1 MYTLIMRLFSGAS
14 SLHDRWPHRS
24 RARQQAVGR
33 DPDNRSL
40 TVAAP
45 IRAFIG
51 VALFVAAASAQE
63 IPAQDAR
70 NSEIRH
76 RDMHFEM
83 PQYEDLEA
91 WKQRAEFLKKQIL
104 SSAGLY
110 PLPPKTPL
118 KPQVFDKIEYGD
130 YTIEKVLLETYPG
143 FFLGGNLYRPAGK
156 QGPFPAVVS
165 PHGHW
170 RYGRFENQPL
180 NSIPLRGIN
189 LAKQGHVA
197 FTYDMVGYSDTMQ
210 IPHATM
216 GSERERVWGV
226 ELLGVHLWDSIR
238 AVDFVLSLDG
248 VDPTRVAT
256 TGASGGGTQAFLLA
270 AVDERVRFSAPVN
283 MVSAI
288 MQGGSPCENAPNLRI
303 DTFNVEL
310 ASLIAPRPMLL
321 VSATGDWTKNVPKE
335 EFPAIQKIYELYD
348 AKSEVEVVQFDSPH
362 NYHKDSREAVYRFFG
377 KRILHDPDPEH
388 FAEENERVG
397 QLSSLMS
404 LWGRSLPERAVTY
417 TQFVEDRI
425 REAELDVSSLKPSDP
440 ASLAKAQAA
449 FRERLELSL
458 LASLPAPDDLLEE
471 VIDTWEGGRKLVIGR
486 AGKGDRLPAVV
497 LSPKRPVATVRPT
510 IIVHEEG
517 SAWVMSSAESR
528 DGLVAA
534 LLSGGG
540 SVIGIDVFQTAH
552 AERQRQ
558 LLELGEVAE
567 RYYTVFNRTDD
578 ANRVQDVLTAIAYA
592 RKSFGTEHVNL
603 VGMGRAGSWA
613 LLGRALTDGPVD
625 LFADLKGV
633 EASDEYIARHFFV
646 PGFRR
651 AGDFRAAATLLPGGS
666 ALLWNVGEA
675 FPAEWLQRSFEHTES
690 SGLMQILEER
700 ASAELLVDH
709 IAPPTSRRNR
719 RR

>member
-1 MYTLIMRLFSGAS
+1 MYTLFM
-14 SLHDRWPHRS
+14 
-24 RARQQAVGR
+24 
-33 DPDNRSL
+33 
-40 TVAAP
+40 
-45 IRAFIG
+45 RAFFG
-51 VALFVAAASAQE
+51 LVLLSLSAASAQE

-83 PQYEDLEA
+83 PEYADLDQ

-118 KPQVFDKIEYGD
+118 KAQVFDKIEYGD

-156 QGPFPAVVS
+156 QGPFPTVVS

-189 LAKQGHVA
+189 LAKQGYVA

-216 GSERERVWGV
+216 GSERERLWGV

-238 AVDFVLSLDG
+238 AVDFVSSLPD

-270 AVDERVRFSAPVN
+270 AVDERVRFASPVN

-321 VSATGDWTKNVPKE
+321 VSATGDWTKNVPRE

-377 KRILHDPDPEH
+377 KKILYDPDPEH
-388 FAEENERVG
+388 FAEEDERVD

-417 TQFVEDRI
+417 RQFVEDRI
-425 REAELDVSSLKPSDP
+425 REAELDVSSLEPTDT
-440 ASLAKAQAA
+440 ASLRKSQEA

-458 LASLPAPDDLLEE
+458 LTSAPAADDLLEE
-471 VIDTWEGGRKLVIGR
+471 EVDSWDGGRKLVIGR
-486 AGKGDRLPAVV
+486 AGKGDRVPAVV
-497 LSPKRPVATVRPT
+497 LSPKKPSETVKPT
-510 IIVHEEG
+510 IIIHDEG

-528 DGLVAA
+528 DGLVAE
-534 LLSGGG
+534 LLSRGG
-540 SVIGIDVFQTAH
+540 SVMGIDVFQTAH

-613 LLGRALTDGPVD
+613 LLGGALETGPID

-633 EASDEYIARHFFV
+633 EESDEYIARNFFV
-646 PGFRR
+646 PGLRR

-666 ALLWNVGEA
+666 VLLWNVGEG
-675 FPAEWLQRSFEHTES
+675 FPTEWVRASFEHSDTP
-690 SGLMQILEER
+690 GMMQILQES
-700 ASAELLVDH
+700 ASAELLLDR
-709 IAPPTSRRNR
+709 IAPPTSRRSR

>member
-1 MYTLIMRLFSGAS
+1 MYTLIMRVLVGLFLLSFS
-14 SLHDRWPHRS
+14 P
-24 RARQQAVGR
+24 
-33 DPDNRSL
+33 
-40 TVAAP
+40 
-45 IRAFIG
+45 
-51 VALFVAAASAQE
+51 ASAQP
-63 IPAQDAR
+63 IPSQDAR
-70 NSEIRH
+70 NTEIRH
-76 RDMHFEM
+76 RDMHYEM
-83 PQYEDLEA
+83 PEYKDLDE
-91 WKQRAEFLKKQIL
+91 WKQRAGFLKKQIL
-104 SSAGLY
+104 ASAGLY
-110 PLPPKTPL
+110 PLPSKTPL
-118 KPQVFDKIEYGD
+118 NPQVFDKTEYGD
-130 YTIEKVLLETYPG
+130 YSIEKVLLETYPG
-143 FFLGGNLYRPAGK
+143 FFLGGNLYRPLGK
-156 QGPFPAVVS
+156 QGPFPTVVS

-189 LAKQGHVA
+189 LAKQGYVA

-216 GSERERVWGV
+216 GGERERLWGV

-238 AVDFVLSLDG
+238 AVDFVLSLND

-310 ASLIAPRPMLL
+310 ASLMAPRPMLL
-321 VSATGDWTKNVPKE
+321 VSATGDWTKNVPRE
-335 EFPAIQKIYELYD
+335 EFPAIQNIYELYD

-362 NYHKDSREAVYRFFG
+362 NYHKDSREAVYGFFG
-377 KRILHDPDPEH
+377 KKILYDANPEH
-388 FAEENERVG
+388 FAEKNERVD

-417 TQFVEDRI
+417 RQFVEDRI
-425 REAELDVSSLKPSDP
+425 GEAELEVSSLKPTDP
-440 ASLAKAQAA
+440 ASLAKAQRA

-458 LASLPAPDDLLEE
+458 LTSPPAPDDLLEE
-471 VIDTWEGGRKLVIGR
+471 VIDSWERGRKLVIGR
-486 AGKGDRLPAVV
+486 TGKGDRVPAVV
-497 LSPKRPVATVRPT
+497 LTPKKPVATVKPT
-510 IIVHEEG
+510 IIIHDEG
-517 SAWVMSSAESR
+517 SAWVMSSGESR
-528 DGLVAA
+528 DGLVAE
-534 LLSGGG
+534 LLSRGG
-540 SVIGIDVFQTAH
+540 SVVGIDVFQTAH

-578 ANRVQDVLTAIAYA
+578 ANRIQDVLTAIAYV
-592 RKSFGTEHVNL
+592 RKSFGVEHVNL

-613 LLGRALTDGPVD
+613 LLGGALAAGPID

-633 EASDEYIARHFFV
+633 EASDEYIAKNFFV

-651 AGDFRAAATLLPGGS
+651 SGDFRAAATLLPSGS
-666 ALLWNVGEA
+666 ALLWNVEEA
-675 FPAEWLQRSFEHTES
+675 FPTEWVQQSFKHTES
-690 SGLMQILEER
+690 AGLMQILEDD
-700 ASAELLVDH
+700 APAELLLER
-709 IAPPTSRRNR
+709 IAPPPARRSRRR
-719 RR
+719 